1 MVPSNY
7 PAVKRRCSK
16 ELSRWGC
23 GFVDGGDVGCCFG
36 NENTLRNDDYAVVL
50 DRPLQVRTDV
60 IRVMLGMPSF
70 WVTHNGGMPRALA
83 LKQANLWLSA
93 RPHGRCYR

>member
-7 PAVKRRCSK
+7 PGVKRRCSK

-60 IRVMLGMPSF
+60 IKDITEHTDFSGEALDGILDAFAINFGWLLG
-70 WVTHNGGMPRALA
+70 
-83 LKQANLWLSA
+83 
-93 RPHGRCYR
+93 